1 MHRNKQDTE
10 TSKITHQNLMIQLP
24 QSLATDITLHLLGW
38 NFNSHDVT
46 KPCHVCT
53 FVSIAGTD
61 MFKCAGNGVVTVI
74 LVSLE

>member
-1 MHRNKQDTE
+1 MK
-10 TSKITHQNLMIQLP
+10 LMLVGFGIYARVCIAFGMVWF
-24 QSLATDITLHLLGW
+24 SG
-38 NFNSHDVT
+38 DVT

-61 MFKCAGNGVVTVI
+61 MFKCAGNRVVTVI